1 MARMESAAGWLA
13 LEGAASAAA
22 HAHADAHSDTNADA
36 NTAAIVGLLHRSLV
50 GSGGGGGMVGMG
62 VVVHRGGMVVRMGV
76 RVGMAV
82 VGMGVVVGRSR
93 GLQHLV

>member
-1 MARMESAAGWLA
+1 MARMESAACRLT

-22 HAHADAHSDTNADA
+22 HAHAHSDANA
-36 NTAAIVGLLHRSLV
+36 NSAAIVGLLHRSLV

-82 VGMGVVVGRSR
+82 MGMGVVVGRSR